1 MVKWVKG
8 LGVRGFLA
16 AGIAGGIKGKGS
28 KDLGLIVSE
37 IPARAVGVFT
47 TNRVKAAPV
56 LVSQRRVRKGVA
68 QAILVNSGCA
78 NACTGKRGLNDVY
91 RLSKV
96 TARLLGLPAPSVLV
110 SSTGMIGVPL
120 PAARLEKAV
129 GRLVKSLSPGGLEA
143 FAEAIL
149 TTDTRSKVSVR
160 RGVIGGE
167 PVTVCGVAKGAG
179 MIMPRMATTL
189 GFVVTDCAVS
199 LGLLKDIVRK
209 AVAGSFNK
217 ITIDGDTSTNDS
229 ILVLANGAAG
239 NREVTGSS
247 EDRERLQAMIS
258 GVLMDLAQMVVK
270 DAEGATKFIA
280 LEVRGART
288 SREAEAVA
296 FAVANSYLVKAALYG
311 GLPNWGRIMACI
323 GRSGSIQ
330 PGRVDIGI
338 NGLPVVRGGEAIEKL
353 ALKRLKTLLRR
364 RTIDIQVD
372 LNQGAGSAKVWTSDL
387 TPEYVRINASLRS

>member
-1 MVKWVKG
+1 
-8 LGVRGFLA
+8 
-16 AGIAGGIKGKGS
+16 
-28 KDLGLIVSE
+28 
-37 IPARAVGVFT
+37 
-47 TNRVKAAPV
+47 
-56 LVSQRRVRKGVA
+56 
-68 QAILVNSGCA
+68 
-78 NACTGKRGLNDVY
+78 
-91 RLSKV
+91 
-96 TARLLGLPAPSVLV
+96 
-110 SSTGMIGVPL
+110 
-120 PAARLEKAV
+120 
-129 GRLVKSLSPGGLEA
+129 
-143 FAEAIL
+143 
-149 TTDTRSKVSVR
+149 
-160 RGVIGGE
+160 
-167 PVTVCGVAKGAG
+167 
-179 MIMPRMATTL
+179 
-189 GFVVTDCAVS
+189 